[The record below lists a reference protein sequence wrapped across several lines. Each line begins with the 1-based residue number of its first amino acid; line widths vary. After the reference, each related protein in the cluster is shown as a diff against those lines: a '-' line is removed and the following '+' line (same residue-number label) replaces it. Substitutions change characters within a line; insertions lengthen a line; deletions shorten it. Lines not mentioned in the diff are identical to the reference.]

1 MPDEVEVICN
11 KCGISRYVTVPGMP
25 CPVACGGVLVDPAAP
40 RLVVPEPEPQ
50 PVVVPEPEPQ
60 PVVVERVRVEST
72 PAFTR
77 AIRIERPQRQEMYAR
92 IRQRAQALD
101 DLGFAAGGDL
111 LRRLLDD
118 LVREFG
124 A

>member
-1 MPDEVEVICN
+1 MICN